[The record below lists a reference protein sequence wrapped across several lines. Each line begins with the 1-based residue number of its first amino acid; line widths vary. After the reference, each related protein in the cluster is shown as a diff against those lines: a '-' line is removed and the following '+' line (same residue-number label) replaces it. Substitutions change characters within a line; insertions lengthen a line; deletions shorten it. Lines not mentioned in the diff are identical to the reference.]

1 MATAGKKTEYQ
12 KRAKSVSDGV
22 SEPTAVYSTEAPTFE
37 SVWKI
42 LHENARLQRDLIQEQ
57 KAFVQESARAA
68 EKRMDKLESLFVT
81 QWGKLVE
88 SLVEGDLVPL
98 LNSRGI
104 DVQQTTRRHEGCH
117 NGRNYEFDIIALNGE
132 TLVIVEVK
140 TTLAPQDV
148 RDFLDELS
156 HVREWIPLYADK
168 RICGAVAYLQQTG
181 ETASMAAKRG
191 LFTIRATG
199 ASASITNSPAFKP
212 KAF

>member
-1 MATAGKKTEYQ
+1 MATMGKRSVYQKKT
-12 KRAKSVSDGV
+12 KCVSGGV
-22 SEPTAVYSTEAPTFE
+22 SEPTAVYSAEAPTFE

-42 LHENARLQRDLIQEQ
+42 LQENARFLKEFAQEQ
-57 KAFVQESARAA
+57 QESARAA

-81 QWGKLVE
+81 QWGRLVE

-104 DVQQTTRRHEGCH
+104 AVQQTTRRHEGCH

-132 TLVIVEVK
+132 TIVIVEVK

-181 ETASMAAKRG
+181 EAASMAAKRG

-199 ASASITNSPAFKP
+199 ASASITNTPAFKP